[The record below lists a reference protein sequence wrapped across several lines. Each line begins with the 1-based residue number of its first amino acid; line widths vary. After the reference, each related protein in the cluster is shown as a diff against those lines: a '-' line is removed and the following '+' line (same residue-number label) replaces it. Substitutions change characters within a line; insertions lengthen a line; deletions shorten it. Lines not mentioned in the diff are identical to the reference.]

1 MKYFVNNST
10 HWCSLTLKYVLQHVS
25 VHEFSR
31 NQKIVTDGF
40 PWSLGTEPKK
50 LLSMGFEILG
60 LVSCTTQLVDY
71 SPVFPRTTV
80 STSQSRNC
88 LCFDR
93 TIKLKSHS
101 WKGIRFPIT
110 KKYVSVR
117 SPSDVDK
124 NKNYSSLSTG
134 KTDYWEA
141 GGKRISK
148 MLKGYQKH

>member
-71 SPVFPRTTV
+71 SPEQQCPLVKAE
-80 STSQSRNC
+80 
-88 LCFDR
+88 
-93 TIKLKSHS
+93 IA
-101 WKGIRFPIT
+101 
-110 KKYVSVR
+110 YVMTE
-117 SPSDVDK
+117 PL
-124 NKNYSSLSTG
+124 N
-134 KTDYWEA
+134 
-141 GGKRISK
+141 
-148 MLKGYQKH
+148 